1 MNKKLLGL
9 ISILAIVGLV
19 AAAAVFQYNQ
29 TAHVTAT
36 VAFDFYL
43 DDVITPPDTTIDWG
57 DLEPLHTYEKL
68 MNVTNTGNVPI
79 IITAIISDLPSG
91 WTETWAG
98 NETLLLVG
106 ERISAPLILTVPL
119 SDTSASYNWMLTLEA
134 IASEP

>member
-19 AAAAVFQYNQ
+19 AAATVFQYNQ

-36 VAFDFYL
+36 VTFDFYL
-43 DDVITPPDTTIDWG
+43 DDLKTERETTIDWG

-106 ERISAPLILTVPL
+106 EEVCEPLILTTPL
-119 SDTSASYNWMLTLEA
+119 SDASAIYDWTLTLEA
-134 IASEP
+134 AASEP